1 MTEVRTLSIASVSTG
16 SLWVDSVACSGRLCA
31 VVPAVKVRN
40 SRSAVAL
47 ASSEARLLAPRW
59 LLTPVLTCLLSV
71 REEPSACV
79 LSEVPCKG

>member
-1 MTEVRTLSIASVSTG
+1 MTEVRMLSIASVSTS
-16 SLWVDSVACSGRLCA
+16 SLWVESVPCSGRLCA

-40 SRSAVAL
+40 SCSVVAL
-47 ASSEARLLAPRW
+47 ASSEARLLTPRW
-59 LLTPVLTCLLSV
+59 LLMPVLTCLLSA